1 MYVLMYIADHCK
13 IFEVKVWGAAFVDNI
28 RKKFYISKILI

>member
-13 IFEVKVWGAAFVDNI
+13 IFEVKVRGAAFVDNI
-28 RKKFYISKILI
+28 RKSFILIKS